1 MTTICK
7 ESHEATLEQSAIPKR
22 NCGEGA
28 LVFMERG
35 GEKREERRSADD
47 LSRQSRVCRILRI
60 DAGRGCRI
68 IAAP

>member
-1 MTTICK
+1 MTTNMQG
-7 ESHEATLEQSAIPKR
+7 SHEATLEQLAIPKR

-47 LSRQSRVCRILRI
+47 LPRQSRVCRILCI
-60 DAGRGCRI
+60 DAGRGCRK